1 MVLGYASEL
10 EDNDALPTEAQQQA
24 GMIRRQGER
33 LKSLVDDLNL
43 TTKLEYALQPIR
55 RETVD
60 LVETGRQAVSE
71 VLNSGLPEQYEIE
84 FFEEHPGRAARM
96 EGDAALLRR
105 MLDNLIRN
113 SIVHNPQGCHI
124 FVTVGEEDGRC
135 TCTVTDDGVGMDTVQ
150 LEALNKAQDISSTQG
165 GEHGLGLKLVRQI
178 VKAHGGTVWF
188 RQAVPQG
195 LNVFITFSKNSA
207 I

>member
-1 MVLGYASEL
+1 ME
-10 EDNDALPTEAQQQA
+10 
-24 GMIRRQGER
+24 
-33 LKSLVDDLNL
+33 DLNL
-43 TTKLEYALQPIR
+43 TTKLEYALQPIC

-84 FFEEHPGRAARM
+84 FSEEHPGRAART

-124 FVTVGEEDGRC
+124 SVKVGAEDGRC
-135 TCTVTDDGVGMDTVQ
+135 ACTVTDDGVGMDAAR
-150 LEALNKAQDISSTQG
+150 LEALNQEADVSSTQG
-165 GEHGLGLKLVRQI
+165 GEHGLGLKLVWQI
-178 VKAHGGTVWF
+178 VKAHGGTVRF
-188 RQAVPQG
+188 RQVGPHG
-195 LNVFITFSKNSA
+195 LGICITFPAYNTR
-207 I
+207 

>member
-10 EDNDALPTEAQQQA
+10 EDDDALTTEARRQA

-33 LKSLVDDLNL
+33 LKSLVEDLNL
-43 TTKLEYALQPIR
+43 TTKLEYALQPIC

-84 FFEEHPGRAARM
+84 FSEEHPGRAART

-113 SIVHNPQGCHI
+113 SIVHNPQGLPYL
-124 FVTVGEEDGRC
+124 R
-135 TCTVTDDGVGMDTVQ
+135 
-150 LEALNKAQDISSTQG
+150 
-165 GEHGLGLKLVRQI
+165 
-178 VKAHGGTVWF
+178 
-188 RQAVPQG
+188 
-195 LNVFITFSKNSA
+195 
-207 I
+207 